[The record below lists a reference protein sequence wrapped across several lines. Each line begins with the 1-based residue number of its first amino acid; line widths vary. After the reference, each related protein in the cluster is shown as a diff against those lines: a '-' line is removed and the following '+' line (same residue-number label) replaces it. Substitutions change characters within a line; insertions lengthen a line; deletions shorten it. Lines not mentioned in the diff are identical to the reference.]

1 MRGGNRAGQIP
12 VLCLSPQGNTAVFK
26 PLVQFGQISEDR
38 HDLPQAIPSVLHVLF
53 DLARAPLSLEPMAF
67 QCRAPASRRIA
78 ELRLKHV
85 VARHGFEAGID
96 VALLAFANTINGGLH
111 VVVDPAPRHAAEDA
125 ERAPMGVEQHLMG
138 L

>member
-53 DLARAPLSLEPMAF
+53 DLPLL
-67 QCRAPASRRIA
+67 PASRRIA

-85 VARHGFEAGID
+85 VAGHGFEAGID